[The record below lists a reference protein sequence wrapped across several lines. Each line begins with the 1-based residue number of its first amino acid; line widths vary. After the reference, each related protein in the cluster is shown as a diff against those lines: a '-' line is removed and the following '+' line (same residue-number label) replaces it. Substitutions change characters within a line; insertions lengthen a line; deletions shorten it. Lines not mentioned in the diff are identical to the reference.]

1 MEDDREERRGNEVED
16 VMNINDDDAAFVL
29 GRGGQTKKKIAR
41 ACGANLTLD
50 EQGLTIT
57 MTGTKDQVRRC
68 IRCCAVR
75 VCARA
80 CVRAC
85 VHACQ
90 TDALA
95 MVFRSHE

>member
-1 MEDDREERRGNEVED
+1 
-16 VMNINDDDAAFVL
+16 MNINDDDAAFVL

-68 IRCCAVR
+68 I
-75 VCARA
+75 
-80 CVRAC
+80 
-85 VHACQ
+85 
-90 TDALA
+90 
-95 MVFRSHE
+95 